1 MNINL
6 KEDIKP
12 ISYIKTNAAAMLDYV
27 NDHKN
32 PIIVTQHGEARGV
45 LLDVES
51 YQNMVNALS
60 VMKLL
65 QISEEALRTGKIYE
79 NEEVFSS
86 LRAKYCK
93 AGTTGVS
100 PRCVTSPFFRASRT
114 FSSNIQ
120 RSHGR

>member
-12 ISYIKTNAAAMLDYV
+12 ISYIKTNAADMIEYI

-32 PIIVTQHGEARGV
+32 PIIITQHGEARGV

-60 VMKLL
+60 IMKLM
-65 QISEEALRTGKIYE
+65 QISEKSIQDGKVYD
-79 NEEVFSS
+79 NEEVFAR
-86 LRAKYCK
+86 LRTRLEQK
-93 AGTTGVS
+93 
-100 PRCVTSPFFRASRT
+100 
-114 FSSNIQ
+114 ND
-120 RSHGR
+120 

>member
-1 MNINL
+1 MILEENFMNINL

-12 ISYIKTNAAAMLDYV
+12 ISYIKTNAADMINYI

-60 VMKLL
+60 IMKLL
-65 QISEEALRTGKIYE
+65 QVSEKAIQDGKVYD
-79 NEEVFSS
+79 NEEVFSN
-86 LRAKYCK
+86 LRKRIGLK
-93 AGTTGVS
+93 NG
-100 PRCVTSPFFRASRT
+100 
-114 FSSNIQ
+114 
-120 RSHGR
+120 